1 MYFPISTKEKTK
13 MSANNKC
20 PVTGCGFCWKNP
32 IHAVLFLAILPFA
45 LKGLVVAWETVQAAV
60 TTLTK

>member
-1 MYFPISTKEKTK
+1 MYFPISTKEKMK
-13 MSANNKC
+13 MSTNKC

-32 IHAVLFLAILPFA
+32 IHVVLFFAVLPFA
-45 LKGLVVAWETVQAAV
+45 LKGVAVVWETVQTAV

>member
-1 MYFPISTKEKTK
+1 MK
-13 MSANNKC
+13 MSTNKC

-32 IHAVLFLAILPFA
+32 VHVVLFLAILPFA
-45 LKGLVVAWETVQAAV
+45 LKGVAVAWETVQTAV

>member
-1 MYFPISTKEKTK
+1 

-32 IHAVLFLAILPFA
+32 VHVVLALALLPFA
-45 LKGLVVAWETVQAAV
+45 LKGLQVAWETVHTAI